1 MSIILSDIPETV
13 RIDKALSILN
23 FLKKELSVE
32 DLRLNEEDCNWFGPA
47 LTLEFNAEIYVWSF
61 QSEDTLYTV
70 RMTALYHDSQVI
82 EMQIIPSKV

>member
-1 MSIILSDIPETV
+1 MSIIFSKISENV
-13 RIDKALSILN
+13 KIDNAISILN
-23 FLKKELSVE
+23 FLKEKLNVE

-70 RMTALYHDSQVI
+70 RMTVLYHDSQVI
-82 EMQIIPSKV
+82 EMQIIPSKI